1 MTAIFQHAGQPALW
15 VVDAQ
20 QTVSLRPVSIAAYRE
35 DSAVVA
41 SGATAGERIVVAG
54 VHKLSDGDRVRV
66 IEQPERRGTPPGSR
80 AADAAT
86 R

>member
-1 MTAIFQHAGQPALW
+1 
-15 VVDAQ
+15 
-20 QTVSLRPVSIAAYRE
+20 
-35 DSAVVA
+35 
-41 SGATAGERIVVAG
+41 
-54 VHKLSDGDRVRV
+54 VRV